1 MTLEDFFTLTEMKDG
16 LTAPGRVK
24 ELVNVMQ
31 KEKDCI
37 VKNVGDATRQWSTV
51 ASTIAATEDK
61 DCLDLFVQLEGLWF
75 IDRWLKEA
83 QKFGNDTS
91 ESFVEESITAL
102 LRALEKLH
110 IDCKTSVSSGVWIT
124 VKDLLGHTSSRVQD
138 RARAV
143 FDSWKQ
149 DGDSE
154 TAPQDFL
161 KVGNEEKPLEPQK
174 DEMLPSTLSGN
185 FQTENADD
193 FETQTS
199 NKESTSDHEVLKDEG
214 SSDPV
219 GSSVVLEPV
228 KESSSV
234 EEESPPYHLEGTA
247 SLETCTS
254 VVSKQGIEEKTDV
267 PNSNGGNDESSGIP
281 KVPSLLNK
289 LGAMETSSVSH
300 LGNDV
305 TANTQESMTDLDLE
319 NNVDTTKDKA
329 CPQVSSVCGT
339 ETDLS
344 EGKSRRDEA
353 ESPHHQCSSTL
364 FLENQGQDCS
374 TGVLSE
380 FGGKDGKLEKQ
391 EASFSSECSGATHEV
406 EEHDSDESND
416 LAFDSNFSKP
426 AMDFKR
432 SDVIVDKSRS
442 DLDLDDVMIDPLEVA
457 RQVAIEV
464 EREVVDRSREPSCSG
479 SSEKT
484 SEKGGQPDS
493 PEDVYGKEIQPFDAS
508 SKKEVPTGPDHSAVA
523 SPNGEDL
530 LSIAK
535 TLDAEKEDQN
545 QDIDSYEVT
554 EAVAA
559 QNEPEVSAEKG
570 FSDFDL
576 NQELCSEDMID
587 RPVNPNSTTISVVSA
602 SRAAAAPGFPIS
614 PLQFEGAHGWKGSA
628 ATSAF
633 RRILEDDKTRVM
645 DGTQNSSKQQQDWR
659 LDFDLNVAEVGDD
672 NKATDLIQ
680 FKDTQIA
687 SSGLR
692 FGESSVEASTKRH
705 ERLFNLDLNNVSDDA
720 DGPSPSSSSS
730 TMQPGLRNIDLNDQ
744 PSLQNDS
751 SSDQVQPF
759 FLSKSSLQMLNAS
772 RGVRS
777 HDSVISIMG
786 TKVEVNRKDSVPQ
799 TPSLQNGRSINP
811 TLDFSLGNSGGVLGV
826 GSAFSYSGPPVF
838 GYNGLPTGPA
848 LSFSSP
854 MYGPHYMVDSR
865 GATVVPQVLGYSAS
879 PAGYSHPQ
887 FVQGMVETP
896 PGSNGAGPSR
906 SHFDL
911 NSGLMFEGG
920 NRESSSGSGGVGKRK
935 EPDGGWEAFPF
946 GYKHQQPPWK

>member
-16 LTAPGRVK
+16 LTALGRVK

-31 KEKDCI
+31 KEKNCI

-75 IDRWLKEA
+75 IDRWLKDA
-83 QKFGNDTS
+83 QKFGNDTG

-138 RARAV
+138 RARAL

-154 TAPQDFL
+154 AAPQDFQ
-161 KVGNEEKPLEPQK
+161 KAGNEEKPLEPQK
-174 DEMLPSTLSGN
+174 EEMLPSTCSGD
-185 FQTENADD
+185 FQTENVDD
-193 FETQTS
+193 CQTQTS
-199 NKESTSDHEVLKDEG
+199 NKESTSDHKVLKDEG

-219 GSSVVLEPV
+219 GSSIVLEPV
-228 KESSSV
+228 KENSSV
-234 EEESPPYHLEGTA
+234 EEESPSYHLEGTA
-247 SLETCTS
+247 SVETSTS
-254 VVSKQGIEEKTDV
+254 VVPQQGIEEKPDI
-267 PNSNGGNDESSGIP
+267 PDSNECNDESNKIP
-281 KVPSLLNK
+281 KVTSPLL
-289 LGAMETSSVSH
+289 GTMETSSVSL
-300 LGNDV
+300 LGDDV
-305 TANTQESMTDLDLE
+305 TANAQESVTDLDLE
-319 NNVDTTKDKA
+319 NNVDTKDKA

-339 ETDLS
+339 EADLS
-344 EGKSRRDEA
+344 EGKSRRDDA
-353 ESPHHQCSSTL
+353 ESPHHQCSSTAV
-364 FLENQGQDCS
+364 FKNQGQDCN

-380 FGGKDGKLEKQ
+380 FAGKEGKLTKQ
-391 EASFSSECSGATHEV
+391 EDPQASFSSECSGATDEV
-406 EEHDSDESND
+406 KEHDSDESDD
-416 LAFDSNFSKP
+416 LAFDSDFSKP

-442 DLDLDDVMIDPLEVA
+442 DLELDDLMLDPLEVA

-484 SEKGGQPDS
+484 CKKGGQRDS
-493 PEDVYGKEIQPFDAS
+493 PEGVCGKEIQPFDAS
-508 SKKEVPTGPDHSAVA
+508 SKKEVPTGPDQSAVS
-523 SPNGEDL
+523 SPSGEDL
-530 LSIAK
+530 LSSAK
-535 TLDAEKEDQN
+535 TLDAETEDQN

-554 EAVAA
+554 EAAA
-559 QNEPEVSAEKG
+559 QKEPEVSAEKG

-633 RRILEDDKTRVM
+633 RRILEDDKTRVT
-645 DGTQNSSKQQQDWR
+645 DGTQNGSKQRQDWR
-659 LDFDLNVAEVGDD
+659 LDFDLNVAEAGDD
-672 NKATDLIQ
+672 NKAADLRQ

-687 SSGLR
+687 SSGLP
-692 FGESSVEASTKRH
+692 FGESSVEANTKRH
-705 ERLFNLDLNNVSDDA
+705 ERFNLDLNHVSDDG

-730 TMQPGLRNIDLNDQ
+730 SMQPALRNIDLNDQ
-744 PSLQNDS
+744 PSVQNDS
-751 SSDQVQPF
+751 SSDLVLPF
-759 FLSKSSLQMLNAS
+759 FLGKSSLQMLNAS

-786 TKVEVNRKDSVPQ
+786 TRVEVNRKDFVPQ
-799 TPSLQNGRSINP
+799 TPSLQNGRNVNP

-826 GSAFSYSGPPVF
+826 GSAFPYSGPPVF

-848 LSFSSP
+848 VTFSSA

-865 GATVVPQVLGYSAS
+865 GATVVPQVLGSASAS

-887 FVQGMVETP
+887 FVLGMIETP

-935 EPDGGWEAFPF
+935 EPDGGWEPYPF
-946 GYKHQQPPWK
+946 SYKHQQPPWK